1 MVENGPGEDH
11 GNMEK
16 LIDAVEAADASD
28 DIPILEVELSSGVIL
43 SLRPTPKHFIY
54 QVTSRFQPPQVPTVW
69 LEKKQREE
77 QNPNDPDYQLA
88 IEMYAVEV
96 ANAATDVTILR
107 GSQVKYIPD
116 HVMGPDDDDWKAE
129 MQLLGMPLAESK
141 RARYLAWVKGVAAP
155 MDRDI
160 EILLEAL
167 GRLTGVAEADVL
179 DAVEKFRRVADGTVN
194 IDTAGSGG

>member
-1 MVENGPGEDH
+1 MGDNGSGEDPT
-11 GNMEK
+11 NVEK
-16 LIDAVEAADASD
+16 LIDAVDAADAKGE
-28 DIPILEVELSSGVIL
+28 IPTLEVDLSSGVIL

-54 QVTSRFQPPQVPTVW
+54 QVTSKFHPPQIPMVW

-77 QNPNDPDYQLA
+77 LNPNDPDYILA
-88 IEMYAVEV
+88 IELYAVEV

-107 GSQVKYIPD
+107 GSQIKHIPD
-116 HVMGPDDDDWKAE
+116 DVMGPDDDDWKAE
-129 MQLLGMPLAESK
+129 MQLLGMPLADNR
-141 RARYLAWVKGVAAP
+141 RARYLAWVKGIAAP

-179 DAVEKFRRVADGTVN
+179 DAVEKFRRVAVGAADS
-194 IDTAGSGG
+194 DPSSSGG